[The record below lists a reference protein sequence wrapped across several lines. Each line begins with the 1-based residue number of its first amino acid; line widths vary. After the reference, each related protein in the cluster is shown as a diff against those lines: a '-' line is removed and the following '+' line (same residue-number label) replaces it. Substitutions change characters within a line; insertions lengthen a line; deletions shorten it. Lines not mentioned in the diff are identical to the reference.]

1 MEQHLNKLW
10 LLLLRQLDFQPLRG
24 DLAQGVLET
33 LVQVD
38 RVAQEILEIH
48 LVAQVVLVDLVAQV
62 AQ

>member
-1 MEQHLNKLW
+1 MVYLKKKRW

-38 RVAQEILEIH
+38 RV
-48 LVAQVVLVDLVAQV
+48 VQV
-62 AQ
+62 ARLLNKMPLQGKLLKPH